1 MPFLD
6 ISKLSL
12 MRNPDII
19 MRLCEPSR
27 GVVRVFVTFMV
38 LSLFAGL
45 DDSFAAAPTK
55 NERAPWTV
63 SRMVGTPEPPPPYAT
78 ELAFPRLKFE
88 APIVMGVAKG
98 IDRLFVGEYGGK
110 VYSFPK
116 DPKQAKADLAIDLSK
131 RPQGFEAIY
140 GLAFHPRFE
149 TNHFVYLCYI
159 TKNDIPEGTRVS
171 RFTMEMTDP
180 PRINPE
186 SEKVIITFPSGGHN
200 GGCLAFG
207 LDGFLYISTGDAEV
221 PSPPDPRDTGQD
233 ISDLLSSILRI
244 DVDHEEKGRG
254 YRIPADNPFVGLAGA
269 RPEIW
274 AYGFRN
280 PWRMSFDR
288 LNGDLWVGDVGWELW
303 ELVDRVERGGNYGWS
318 VVEGRQPVH
327 PEGRRGPTPILPPTY
342 EHPHSEAASITG
354 GYVYRGSRLP
364 DLVGEYVYGDY
375 QSGKVWGLRHDGKK
389 VTSHRVLAETS
400 LALVAFGEDA
410 AGELY
415 LIDYERS
422 KQIHRLVPNSASS
435 RSNQEFPRLLSQ
447 TGLFTSTRDHTPS
460 SGVVPYSIN
469 AALWSDHATAERL
482 VALPGTSRIE
492 STENGIWQLPEGAVL
507 ARTVAMEMERG
518 NATSRKRIETQV
530 LHLEAG
536 SWRPYT
542 YTWNDDQI
550 DATLAPPEGDSKV
563 LSIRDT
569 EAPGGLRRQTYRIHS
584 RAECVLCHNPWAEKK
599 TTIFGRQSASPLGL
613 TTAQLNRDTAHN
625 GGDLNQLTW
634 FEQLGLFSKPLS
646 AKPEALTRATDPYD
660 ESADLNL
667 RARTYLQVNCSHCHQ
682 HNAGGAATIW
692 LSDDLTLEKMQ
703 VLGIK
708 PAQGTFGITDACV
721 IRPGDPAGSVLQ
733 YRVAKLGGGRMP
745 RVGSNV
751 VDERAVAMIGE
762 WIRRMPHPKANEY
775 PAPDSTEAQALNRLE
790 SNDNREAAQR
800 LADLKLLTSSTR
812 GAFALMQRLDG
823 KTISGPTRR
832 EVIAMAANHPVAEVR
847 DLFERFVPDS
857 ERVVRLGEAID
868 PQMILKKTGD
878 VGRGREIFRNHTGAQ
893 CKSCH
898 RLEDSGE
905 PLGPDLNHIGKK
917 YPRADLLAE
926 ILQPSKSIDPKFAT
940 YVIATKSG
948 QVYTGLVSERN
959 DREVVLKD
967 AQNKVTRLAANE
979 IEQSAPQVR
988 SMMPELLLRDL
999 TAQQAA
1005 DLLDYL
1011 FSLK

>member
-1 MPFLD
+1 MRVVLALVV
-6 ISKLSL
+6 IS
-12 MRNPDII
+12 
-19 MRLCEPSR
+19 
-27 GVVRVFVTFMV
+27 TFP
-38 LSLFAGL
+38 GL
-45 DDSFAAAPTK
+45 GDSFAAPPVK

-63 SRMVGTPEPPPPYAT
+63 SRMVGTPDAPPPYT
-78 ELAFPRLKFE
+78 IEPAFPLLKFE

-98 IDRLFVGEYGGK
+98 INRLFLGEQGGK
-110 VYSFPK
+110 VYSFLK
-116 DPKQAKADLAIDLSK
+116 DPGQAKADLAIDLSK
-131 RPQGFEAIY
+131 RPSGFAALY

-149 TNHFVYLCYI
+149 VDRFVYLCYV
-159 TKNDIPEGTRVS
+159 TKNDIPDGTRVS
-171 RFTMEMTDP
+171 RFTMGMSDP
-180 PRINPE
+180 PRIDPE
-186 SEKVIITFPSGGHN
+186 SEKVILNFPSGGHN

-244 DVDHEEKGRG
+244 DIDHEEKGQG
-254 YRIPADNPFVGLAGA
+254 YRVPADNPFVGLAGA

-303 ELVDRVERGGNYGWS
+303 EMVDRVERGGNYGWS

-327 PEGRRGPTPILPPTY
+327 PDGRRGPTPILPPTY

-354 GYVYRGSRLP
+354 GYVYRGARLP
-364 DLVGEYVYGDY
+364 DLHGEYVYGDY

-389 VTSHRVLAETS
+389 VTSHRVLAETP
-400 LALVAFGEDA
+400 LALVAFGEDG

-422 KQIHRLVPNSASS
+422 RQIHRLLPNDASL
-435 RSNQEFPRLLSQ
+435 RPNRTFPRLLSQ
-447 TGLFTSTRDHTPS
+447 TGLFASTRDHTPS
-460 SGVVPYSIN
+460 SGVLPYFIN
-469 AALWSDHATAERL
+469 ASLWSDHATAERL

-492 STENGIWQLPEGAVL
+492 GKEKGSWHLPEGAVL
-507 ARTVAMEMERG
+507 ARTVSMEMERG
-518 NATSRKRIETQV
+518 NAASRKRIETQV
-530 LHLEAG
+530 LHLESD

-542 YTWNDDQI
+542 YTWNDAQT
-550 DATLAPPEGDSKV
+550 DAALAPAEGESKI
-563 LSIRDT
+563 LTIRDT
-569 EAPGGLRRQTYRIHS
+569 EAPGGQRRQTYRIHS
-584 RAECVLCHNPWAEKK
+584 RAECVLCHNPWVEKK

-613 TTAQLNRDTAHN
+613 TTAQLNRDTAQH
-625 GGDLNQLTW
+625 GGNLNQLTW
-634 FEQLGLFSKPLS
+634 FDQLGIFAQPLS
-646 AKPEALTRATDPYD
+646 AKPETLTRTADPYD
-660 ESADLNL
+660 ESADLNI
-667 RARTYLQVNCSHCHQ
+667 RARSYLQVNCSHCHQ
-682 HNAGGAATIW
+682 NGAGGAATIW
-692 LSDDLTLEKMQ
+692 LSDDLPLEKMQ

-708 PAQGTFGITDACV
+708 PAQGTFGITGACV

-775 PAPDSTEAQALNRLE
+775 PTADFTEAQALKRLE
-790 SNDNREAAQR
+790 SSEKRETASRSQ
-800 LADLKLLTSSTR
+800 DLKLLTSSTR

-823 KTISGPTRR
+823 NTISGPARQ
-832 EVIAMAANHPVAEVR
+832 EVIAMAANHPAAEVR

-857 ERVVRLGEAID
+857 ERVVRLGDTID
-868 PQMILKKTGD
+868 PQVILKKTGD
-878 VGRGREIFRNHTGAQ
+878 VSRGREIFRTHTGAQ

-898 RLEDSGE
+898 RLEETGE
-905 PLGPDLNHIGKK
+905 PLGPDLSHIGKK
-917 YPRADLLAE
+917 YPRAELLGE
-926 ILQPSKSIDPKFAT
+926 ILQPSKAIDPKFAT

-948 QVYTGLVSERN
+948 QVYTGLLSERN

-967 AQNKVTRLAANE
+967 AQNKVTRLPANE
-979 IEQSAPQVR
+979 IEQSASQAR